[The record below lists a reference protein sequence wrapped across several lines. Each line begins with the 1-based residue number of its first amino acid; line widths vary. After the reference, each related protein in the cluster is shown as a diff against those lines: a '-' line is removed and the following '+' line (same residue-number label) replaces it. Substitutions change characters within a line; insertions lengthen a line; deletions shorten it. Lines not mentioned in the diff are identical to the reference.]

1 MARTFLSALCSNRMA
16 ASLPE
21 NATPRQSAALV
32 ICCRARHMRKAALL
46 YNPLAGTG
54 QERRRAVVT
63 AVMDVLRSA
72 EVETSM
78 EPTHGPAQAG
88 EQARQFVDKGYDTIF
103 ACGGDG
109 TINDVLQGIVGT
121 SATLGVIPL
130 GTGNTLAHDLRLPL
144 NAVKA
149 ARAALNCK
157 PCRFPVGRIE
167 YMAFSG
173 KRAARYFTVAVGVGV
188 DAHMFYQLNVGHKSR
203 LGMMAY
209 YAKATHLWMTDPL
222 DFFDVEFKDQAG
234 ERKSC
239 AVSEALAVR
248 IRNFGGILR
257 EFAPGAS
264 LDRSHLRLV
273 LFKTRS
279 RLRYLQFIAR
289 GLFGGSWSTPGIEL
303 ADAQLVK
310 CSAPQS
316 GGTKRIFVE
325 ADGELVGTVPA
336 EISIMPDAFTM
347 LVPQPKTDP

>member
-1 MARTFLSALCSNRMA
+1 
-16 ASLPE
+16 
-21 NATPRQSAALV
+21 
-32 ICCRARHMRKAALL
+32 MRKAALL

-72 EVETSM
+72 GIETAM
-78 EPTHGPAQAG
+78 EPTHGPAEAG
-88 EQARQFVDKGYDTIF
+88 EQARQFVEKGYDTIF

-149 ARAALNCK
+149 ARAALSFK
-157 PCRFPVGRIE
+157 TCRFPVGRVE

-173 KRAARYFTVAVGVGV
+173 QRAARYFTVAVGVGV
-188 DAHMFYQLNVGHKSR
+188 DAHLFYRLNVGHKTR
-203 LGMMAY
+203 LGMAAY

-222 DFFDVEFKDQAG
+222 DLFDVEFEDSRTH

-264 LDRSHLRLV
+264 LDRRHLRLV

-289 GLFGGSWSTPGIEL
+289 GLFGGSWWTPGVEL
-303 ADAQLVK
+303 VDAQFLK
-310 CSAPQS
+310 CSAPKS
-316 GGTKRIFVE
+316 GRTKRIFVE
-325 ADGELVGTVPA
+325 ADGELIGTVPA
-336 EISIMPDAFTM
+336 EMSILPDAFTM
-347 LVPQPKTDP
+347 LVPQERA